1 MKFALLVSGAVGFAV
16 VAATGAAAERQPD
29 LILRDAALGCLAMAF
44 IGRWFWRVVEGAF
57 AETMNTRR
65 AAAEAAEAEAAKP
78 AASTPPAKT
87 PSTRPATTPVPTGPV
102 RQA

>member
-16 VAATGAAAERQPD
+16 VAATGVAADRQPD

-57 AETMNTRR
+57 AETMNARR
-65 AAAEAAEAEAAKP
+65 AAAEAAEAEAAAAKP

-87 PSTRPATTPVPTGPV
+87 PSTRPATAPVPTGPV
-102 RQA
+102 R